1 MFYSDN
7 EAKIYAKGNLLTPSI
22 KEKQIAQI
30 KVDTRNKVV
39 DFKFDNVHVD
49 EFLSQYMEFDDAV
62 IKKGILNG
70 KLKIKFKDDDINLY
84 GKLLVDAKTLY
95 YTDYDDIFIDVKGSA
110 KFNGKDINVS
120 ANTLVN
126 QSPVNV
132 DVDINIEKGVAV
144 KINTTNVHYTDAK
157 KYSLV
162 KALGIDL
169 DGDIDVNADMYIDIE
184 GKLSTLDIDVLSN
197 ELSLFNQK
205 FEKPKIKIL
214 KKLMTII

>member
-1 MFYSDN
+1 MLKPFIILTMM
-7 EAKIYAKGNLLTPSI
+7 IYLLML
-22 KEKQIAQI
+22 KVKQ
-30 KVDTRNKVV
+30 
-39 DFKFDNVHVD
+39 
-49 EFLSQYMEFDDAV
+49 
-62 IKKGILNG
+62 
-70 KLKIKFKDDDINLY
+70 
-84 GKLLVDAKTLY
+84 
-95 YTDYDDIFIDVKGSA
+95 
-110 KFNGKDINVS
+110 FNGKDINVS

-205 FEKPKIKIL
+205 FEK
-214 KKLMTII
+214 T